1 MDTCHKKFVICSHM
15 QLALRIW
22 MDENVQAYYINIYVQ
37 YVACN
42 EMSCVTCFM
51 QLRKK
56 LVACVACN

>member
-1 MDTCHKKFVICSHM
+1 M